1 VLRDLS
7 HRLGIELPITEGVC
21 AVLEGQVPLADLAE
35 GLMGRRPT
43 GE

>member
-21 AVLEGQVPLADLAE
+21 TVLDGMELSDLLV

-43 GE
+43 EE